1 MASDILGLF
10 ASPQQYEQQR
20 QAAME
25 EQALRMAKLSPVE
38 QGRFG
43 IAYGAQQLGRA
54 IGGALGGV
62 DPQLQKITQRQQ
74 LLGMIDPN
82 NPDSYAQAIQ
92 TALQAGDQEAAFL
105 LRNEMMR
112 VQEQASVA
120 ENRRM
125 ESMALSLANGID
137 PETRQPTKP
146 LFDPITRTFNQDVA
160 DQLISRFPTVGADIV
175 KTRLESVQGI
185 GSLQEKQA
193 AKMQEAQ
200 AREKAKLLFTP
211 DGAIDKNVYIE
222 LITNFGQA
230 GQNAIDRVL
239 KGRESIKSMQAQQL
253 AQGLYKEDG
262 TLNLTIVAE
271 LRKTPEGRKI
281 LEENAP
287 KKLNITAKVQEAE
300 AYASKFGAEGTIEYN
315 NAYKAYL
322 QGSEK
327 LSDKQTVSNAVS
339 GLKADLRILE
349 KQPQPNQEAIQRI
362 KDQIQSLEPDK
373 QNVTKIGVAKASGKA
388 VYFDKE
394 TDQQFVLGRSPTDP
408 NKQIRVLFEGDVD
421 QTTSNVS
428 ATASQKQETAFSEQ
442 LGKIDAKKVE
452 DAMGLRDN
460 AISALGTLERLAKLD
475 EKGLISGS
483 FATNRVGAANILA
496 TIGLISEKDQG
507 ILAASQNYQKTSG
520 DLVLATLGGRLGA
533 GFSNEDRKFIL
544 SLVPQLETNAL
555 ARKQLI
561 EFMVKKNRDIITET
575 TRLDDYAREKK
586 SLKGFVPK
594 IPIFNVGS
602 SSLTTMSDAD
612 LIKQAEARGIKV
624 KPK

>member
-1 MASDILGLF
+1 MDLESQRIKEEEQRRAEMARENLLGIANTPMSLSNIDTF
-10 ASPQQYEQQR
+10 TPAEMVQSEFPIPNAEPYSTLTAR
-20 QAAME
+20 QAPPSIVGGMFSPEISRAEEMEYMQKRQGDMRARAMAFA
-25 EQALRMAKLSPVE
+25 QLSPM
-38 QGRFG
+38 QQ
-43 IAYGAQQLGRA
+43 ADYGFYRGGQQLGDA
-54 IGGALGGV
+54 LGGALGGV
-62 DPQLQKITQRQQ
+62 DPQLEKISRRNAIMRRLDPSDPVQQ
-74 LLGMIDPN
+74 MKIAQEVAPYDPEFAMSIADN
-82 NPDSYAQAIQ
+82 ARKSAIQ
-92 TALQAGDQEAAFL
+92 IK
-105 LRNEMMR
+105 
-112 VQEQASVA
+112 QAS
-120 ENRRM
+120 
-125 ESMALSLANGID
+125 
-137 PETRQPTKP
+137 
-146 LFDPITRTFNQDVA
+146 
-160 DQLISRFPTVGADIV
+160 GA
-175 KTRLESVQGI
+175 S
-185 GSLQEKQA
+185 
-193 AKMQEAQ
+193 
-200 AREKAKLLFTP
+200 
-211 DGAIDKNVYIE
+211 
-222 LITNFGQA
+222 
-230 GQNAIDRVL
+230 
-239 KGRESIKSMQAQQL
+239 
-253 AQGLYKEDG
+253 
-262 TLNLTIVAE
+262 
-271 LRKTPEGRKI
+271 
-281 LEENAP
+281 
-287 KKLNITAKVQEAE
+287 KLNITAKVQEAE
-300 AYASKFGAEGTIEYN
+300 AYASKFGAEGTVEYN
-315 NAYKAYL
+315 NAYKMYL
-322 QGSEK
+322 QGTEK
-327 LSDKQTVSNAVS
+327 LSDKQITSNAVS

-349 KQPQPNQEAIQRI
+349 KQPEPNKEAIQRI

-394 TDQQFVLGRSPTDP
+394 NDQQFVLGRSPTDP

-428 ATASQKQETAFSEQ
+428 ATASQKGETAFSEQ

-520 DLVLATLGGRLGA
+520 DLVLATLGGKLGS

-575 TRLDDYAREKK
+575 TRLDDYARDKK

-602 SSLTTMSDAD
+602 GSLTTISDAE
-612 LIKQAEARGIKV
+612 LIKQAEERGIKV
-624 KPK
+624 RPK